1 MSGPVANA
9 LAEIRV
15 AETLAAVGLSVW
27 LGGRAVVDGVD
38 LAMRPG
44 EVTAIVGPNGAGK
57 STLLACL
64 AGLRRADVGEARLGA
79 TPIAALDLRERA
91 RRIGFLPQT
100 PEVAWRLDVETLV
113 GLGRT
118 PHARP
123 FGPDRQARAA
133 VARALDAA
141 DLHGFARRDVA
152 TLSGGER
159 GRVLIARALAGEP
172 DWLLADE
179 PLTGL
184 DVGHQLDVA
193 DLFHRFAEDGG
204 GVAVS
209 VHDLGF
215 AARTADRVVVMA
227 RGRVLADGPPLAAL
241 TCDVLS
247 QAYGVEARWIDGAAG
262 PVLDIVGRR

>member
-1 MSGPVANA
+1 MTAHAKEA
-9 LAEIRV
+9 LTASK
-15 AETLAAVGLSVW
+15 LAVR
-27 LGGRAVVDGVD
+27 LGGRAVVDGVG
-38 LAMRPG
+38 LTLRAG

-64 AGLRRADVGEARLGA
+64 AGLRRPDAGTVRLGEQLVPTLPA
-79 TPIAALDLRERA
+79 RDRA

-100 PEVAWRLDVETLV
+100 PEIAWRLDVETLV
-113 GLGRT
+113 MLGRT
-118 PHARP
+118 AHAGP
-123 FGPDRQARAA
+123 FGPGPQDRTA

-141 DLHGFARRDVA
+141 DLSGFAQRDV
-152 TLSGGER
+152 TSLSGGER

-184 DVGHQLDVA
+184 DLGHQLDVSTLLRA
-193 DLFHRFAEDGG
+193 FAAEGG

-215 AARTADRVVVMA
+215 AARAADRVVVMA
-227 RGRVLADGPPLAAL
+227 HGRVLADGAPAQALSAA
-241 TCDVLS
+241 VLS
-247 QAYGVEARWIDGAAG
+247 QAYEVEAQWVQGRLG
-262 PVLDIVGRR
+262 PILDVIGRHG

>member
-1 MSGPVANA
+1 VEA
-9 LAEIRV
+9 LA
-15 AETLAAVGLSVW
+15 ASGLTVR
-27 LGGRAVVDGVD
+27 LGGRPVVDGVD
-38 LAMRPG
+38 LALRPG

-64 AGLRRADVGEARLGA
+64 SGLLRPDAGTVRLGA
-79 TPIAALDLRERA
+79 TPLLALPARDRA

-118 PHARP
+118 AHAGP
-123 FGPDRQARAA
+123 FGASAQDRAA
-133 VARALDAA
+133 VDRALEAA
-141 DLHGFARRDVA
+141 DLSGFARRDVA
-152 TLSGGER
+152 SLSGGER

-184 DVGHQLDVA
+184 DLGHQLDVSA
-193 DLFHRFAEDGG
+193 LFQAFGRAGG
-204 GVAVS
+204 GVVVS

-215 AARTADRVVVMA
+215 AARAADRVI
-227 RGRVLADGPPLAAL
+227 VLAQGRMIANGPPEQAMTPAVLA
-241 TCDVLS
+241 
-247 QAYGVEARWIDGAAG
+247 QAYEVQAEWIAGRLG
-262 PVLDIVGRR
+262 PVLDVIGRHA